1 MSMGTRKTTLITAL
15 DLEPASAAMAAVDAI
30 GDQCLWYKVGFR
42 LFCEEGPSCV
52 RFLKDRGKK
61 VFLDLKFHD
70 IPNTVATAIE
80 ACADY
85 GVDML
90 NVHASGGSEM
100 LRAAAAAVRKL
111 KADGKPAP
119 LLIAV
124 TVLTSLDAAALGEA
138 LNRCDGYSPAQH
150 VPHLALMAKDA
161 GLDGVVCSAHEI
173 ALVRAACGD
182 GFTLVIPGI
191 RPSGAALDDQKR
203 VMTPA
208 KAAAAGADFIVV
220 GRPVY
225 QAPDPAAAAAAVNA
239 ELEEAC
245 R

>member
-1 MSMGTRKTTLITAL
+1 MGTRHTTLITAL
-15 DLEPASAAMAAVDAI
+15 DLESTDAAKSLVDTI
-30 GDQCLWYKVGFR
+30 GEHCLWYKVGFR

-52 RFLKDRGKK
+52 RFLKERGKK

-100 LRAAAAAVRKL
+100 LRAAAAAVREL
-111 KADGKPAP
+111 KAAGKPAP

-124 TVLTSLDAAALGEA
+124 TVLTSLDAPGLGEA
-138 LNRCDGYSPAQH
+138 LNRADGYSPAQH
-150 VPHLALMAKDA
+150 VPHLALLAKTA
-161 GLDGVVCSAHEI
+161 GLDGVVCSAQEI
-173 ALVRAACGD
+173 SLVRAACGGD
-182 GFTLVIPGI
+182 FTLVIPGI
-191 RPSGAALDDQKR
+191 RPAGASLDDQKR

-208 KAAAAGADFIVV
+208 KAAQAGADFIVV

-225 QAPDPAAAAAAVNA
+225 GAADPAAAAAAINA
-239 ELEEAC
+239 ELKGC
-245 R
+245 LP